1 MCLDLGK
8 VFMNA
13 FLWDRPCIAMC
24 LMNIGQ
30 DLERFYAVLR
40 NAQVSI
46 DVCVTTIHDASI
58 VQALAE
64 SSTKNNTK
72 IRIIVNKD
80 L

>member
-1 MCLDLGK
+1 MG
-8 VFMNA
+8 
-13 FLWDRPCIAMC
+13 

-46 DVCVTTIHDASI
+46 DVCVTTIHDSNI
-58 VQALAE
+58 VQALAD